1 MALLFLPPSHCILT
15 PMTNPKISAA
25 IELMRADKPIG
36 TYLLLWPTLWAL
48 WIAADGWPAVELII
62 IFSLG
67 VFLTRSAGC
76 VINDFADRK
85 VDGHVKR
92 TRNRPL
98 PSGRITSREAI
109 WLFVMLMLA
118 SLVLVLF
125 TNIETIMLAPIALL
139 LAFCYPFMKRYT
151 HFPQVVLGMAF
162 GWAIPMAFT
171 ATLGYVPLE
180 GWLLYLAKIVWT
192 VAYDTQYAMVDR
204 DDDLKIGIKST
215 AVFFGNFDRLA
226 IAGLQILTLI
236 LLYIIGVRLE
246 YGLFF
251 NGGLG
256 FVAGFFIYHQ
266 WLIRDRERDPC
277 FQAFLN
283 NHLAELA
290 LLLALIAELW

>member
-1 MALLFLPPSHCILT
+1 
-15 PMTNPKISAA
+15 
-25 IELMRADKPIG
+25 MRADKPIG

-76 VINDFADRK
+76 VINDVADRK

-98 PSGRITSREAI
+98 PSGRITAKEAI
-109 WLFVMLMLA
+109 WLFVLLMLA

-139 LAFCYPFMKRYT
+139 LAFSYPFMKRYT

-215 AVFFGNFDRLA
+215 AVFFGDFDRLA
-226 IAGLQILTLI
+226 IAGLQIFTLI
-236 LLYIIGVRLE
+236 LLYVIGVRLD

-251 NGGLG
+251 NAGLA

-266 WLIRDRERDPC
+266 WLIRHRERDPC
-277 FQAFLN
+277 FMAFLN

>member
-1 MALLFLPPSHCILT
+1 MLNLFSIQKRQAYLQ
-15 PMTNPKISAA
+15 
-25 IELMRADKPIG
+25 LMRADKPIG

-48 WIAADGWPAVELII
+48 WIAAEGVPDLKLMI

-85 VDGHVKR
+85 VDGLVKR
-92 TRNRPL
+92 TRLRPL
-98 PSGRITSREAI
+98 ATGELSSKEAI
-109 WLFVMLMLA
+109 TLFIVLMLI

-125 TNIETIMLAPIALL
+125 TNTITILLSIVALL

-162 GWAIPMAFT
+162 GWAIPMAFS

-180 GWLLYLAKIVWT
+180 GWLLYAAKIAWT

-215 AVFFGNFDRLA
+215 AVLFGQYDRLA
-226 IAGLQILTLI
+226 IAGLQLLTLC
-236 LLYIIGVRLE
+236 LLYGV
-246 YGLFF
+246 GLSL
-251 NGGLG
+251 NLGWSYTLGLVA
-256 FVAGFFIYHQ
+256 VAGFFIYHQ
-266 WLIRDRERDPC
+266 WLIRARAREAC
-277 FQAFLN
+277 FTAFLN

-290 LLLALIAELW
+290 LLVALIIEFS

>member
-1 MALLFLPPSHCILT
+1 MLNLLSKDKRQAYLQ
-15 PMTNPKISAA
+15 
-25 IELMRADKPIG
+25 LMRADKPIG

-48 WIAADGWPAVELII
+48 WIAAAGVPDIKLII

-85 VDGHVKR
+85 VDGLVKR
-92 TRNRPL
+92 TRMRPL
-98 PSGRITSREAI
+98 ATGKLTSKEALV
-109 WLFVMLMLA
+109 LFTLLMLL

-125 TNIETIMLAPIALL
+125 TNITTILLSVVALL

-162 GWAIPMAFT
+162 GWAIPMAFA
-171 ATLGYVPLE
+171 ATIGYVPFE
-180 GWLLYLAKIVWT
+180 GWLLYAAKIVWT

-204 DDDLKIGIKST
+204 DDDLKVGIKST
-215 AVFFGNFDRLA
+215 AVLFGQYDRLA
-226 IAGLQILTLI
+226 IAGLQCLTLA
-236 LLYIIGVRLE
+236 LLAWVGITLHLGWSYTL
-246 YGLFF
+246 GLMA
-251 NGGLG
+251 
-256 FVAGFFIYHQ
+256 VAGFFVYHQ
-266 WLIRDRERDPC
+266 WLIRTREREAC

-290 LLLALIAELW
+290 LLLALIFEFS

>member
-1 MALLFLPPSHCILT
+1 MLNLFSIQKRQAYLQ
-15 PMTNPKISAA
+15 
-25 IELMRADKPIG
+25 LMRADKPIG

-48 WIAADGWPAVELII
+48 WIAAEGVPDLKLMI

-85 VDGHVKR
+85 VDGLVKR
-92 TRNRPL
+92 TRLRPL
-98 PSGRITSREAI
+98 ATGELSSKEAI
-109 WLFVMLMLA
+109 TLFIVLMLI

-125 TNIETIMLAPIALL
+125 TNTITILLSVVALL

-162 GWAIPMAFT
+162 GWAIPMAFS

-180 GWLLYLAKIVWT
+180 GWLLYAAKIAWT

-215 AVFFGNFDRLA
+215 AVLFGQYDRLA
-226 IAGLQILTLI
+226 IAGLQLLTLC
-236 LLYIIGVRLE
+236 LLYGV
-246 YGLFF
+246 GLSL
-251 NGGLG
+251 NLGWSYTLGLVA
-256 FVAGFFIYHQ
+256 VAGFFIYHQ
-266 WLIRDRERDPC
+266 WLIRARAREAC
-277 FQAFLN
+277 FTAFLN

-290 LLLALIAELW
+290 LLVALIIEFS

>member
-1 MALLFLPPSHCILT
+1 
-15 PMTNPKISAA
+15 MTNPKISAA

-76 VINDFADRK
+76 VINDFADRQ
-85 VDGHVKR
+85 VDGHVTR

-98 PSGRITSREAI
+98 PSGRITAKEAI
-109 WLFVMLMLA
+109 WLFVLLMLA

-139 LAFCYPFMKRYT
+139 LAFSYPFMKRYT

-215 AVFFGNFDRLA
+215 AVFFGDFDRLA

-236 LLYIIGVRLE
+236 LLYVIGVRLD

-251 NGGLG
+251 NAGIA

-266 WLIRDRERDPC
+266 WLIRHRERDPC
-277 FQAFLN
+277 FKAFLN

>member
-1 MALLFLPPSHCILT
+1 
-15 PMTNPKISAA
+15 MTNPKISAA

-48 WIAADGWPAVELII
+48 WIAADGWPTLNLII

-98 PSGRITSREAI
+98 PSGRITAKEAI
-109 WLFVMLMLA
+109 WLFVLLMLA

-125 TNIETIMLAPIALL
+125 TNIETIMLAPIALI
-139 LAFCYPFMKRYT
+139 LAFSYPFMKRYT

-215 AVFFGNFDRLA
+215 AVFFGDFDRLA

-236 LLYIIGVRLE
+236 LLYVIGVRLD

-251 NGGLG
+251 NAGLA

-266 WLIRDRERDPC
+266 WLIRHRERDPC
-277 FQAFLN
+277 FKAFLN

>member
-1 MALLFLPPSHCILT
+1 
-15 PMTNPKISAA
+15 MTNPKISAA

-48 WIAADGWPAVELII
+48 WIAADGWPTLNLII

-98 PSGRITSREAI
+98 PSGRITAKEAI
-109 WLFVMLMLA
+109 WLFVLLMLA

-125 TNIETIMLAPIALL
+125 TNIETIMLAPIALI
-139 LAFCYPFMKRYT
+139 LAFSYPFMKRYT

-215 AVFFGNFDRLA
+215 AVFFGEFDRLA

-236 LLYIIGVRLE
+236 LLYVIGVRLD

-251 NGGLG
+251 NAGLA

-266 WLIRDRERDPC
+266 WLIRHRERDPC
-277 FQAFLN
+277 FKAFLN